1 MKVVVASMYFESC
14 KAEETISVF
23 MIQSKDKSAYETYVT
38 TKPVMKSSYI
48 EKLQKQMENVEIEV
62 EL

>member
-23 MIQSKDKSAYETYVT
+23 MIQSKDKSVYETYVT

-48 EKLQKQMENVEIEV
+48 EKLQNQWGTDEMEV

>member
-1 MKVVVASMYFESC
+1 MYFESC

-48 EKLQKQMENVEIEV
+48 EKLQKQMENVEMEV